1 MGKYLLKTR
10 SQPNSVV
17 KRETSGFF
25 ESIDKLDAVT
35 FVALL
40 LQLKSMEEQ
49 GLLICQEDQGGF
61 RFVPSQLFQ
70 PKLLS
75 ESESESK
82 SE

>member
-1 MGKYLLKTR
+1 M
-10 SQPNSVV
+10 
-17 KRETSGFF
+17 
-25 ESIDKLDAVT
+25 
-35 FVALL
+35 

-75 ESESESK
+75 ESK
-82 SE
+82 